1 MITEILEVKL
11 ELITRGGG
19 GGVAGVATAYD
30 LAAFHDNNN
39 RKFVFAAIR
48 DSTV

>member
-11 ELITRGGG
+11 ELITRGG

>member
-11 ELITRGGG
+11 ELITG

-48 DSTV
+48 ESTV